1 MSVNKVIL
9 VGNLTQMPEIKQTS
23 TGGVVALLNLATNE
37 NWTDK
42 NTGEKVERSEYHRV
56 TCFNKVAEI
65 VQKLS
70 LGIGSKLYVEGQLTH
85 RDYVDKTGIKKYI
98 TEVKLSGFGS
108 TIQVLSA
115 KQTPQEKF
123 SVDENLD
130 VAPNK
135 IVPVGKEE
143 FDDDIPF

>member
-1 MSVNKVIL
+1 MINKVIL
-9 VGNLTQMPEIKQTS
+9 VGNLTKPPEIKPTS
-23 TGGVVALLNLATNE
+23 KGGVVALLNLATNE
-37 NWTDK
+37 SWTDK
-42 NTGEKVERSEYHRV
+42 STGEKVERSEYHRV

-70 LGIGSKLYVEGQLTH
+70 LGTGSKLYVEGQLTH
-85 RDYVDKTGIKKYI
+85 RDYVDKTGVKKYI